1 MMHLDLEPHLQLLH
15 IQQVSF
21 KCCVF
26 DNGQHVYCVNMDL
39 HFILQV
45 FRVIELKLGPQLK
58 DLINALSGRLL
69 IGCYTPSQKFGFS
82 FSENKFSC
90 FFQHLVSNLAM

>member
-1 MMHLDLEPHLQLLH
+1 MMPLDLEPHLQLLH

-26 DNGQHVYCVNMDL
+26 YNGEHVLCVNMDL

-45 FRVIELKLGPQLK
+45 FRVIELKVGPQLK
-58 DLINALSGRLL
+58 YHINALSGRLL
-69 IGCYTPSQKFGFS
+69 ISRYAPSQQFGF
-82 FSENKFSC
+82 
-90 FFQHLVSNLAM
+90 

>member
-1 MMHLDLEPHLQLLH
+1 
-15 IQQVSF
+15 
-21 KCCVF
+21 
-26 DNGQHVYCVNMDL
+26 MDL

-69 IGCYTPSQKFGFS
+69 YQLLHPFTPIWLLMFLKTKQI
-82 FSENKFSC
+82 EPD
-90 FFQHLVSNLAM
+90 FQLFVSNPIM

>member
-1 MMHLDLEPHLQLLH
+1 MERHPNDAVRPRSPHLQLLH

-26 DNGQHVYCVNMDL
+26 DNGEHVCCVNMDL

-58 DLINALSGRLL
+58 DLINALNGRLL
-69 IGCYTPSQKFGFS
+69 ISGYTPAHQFGF
-82 FSENKFSC
+82 
-90 FFQHLVSNLAM
+90 

>member
-26 DNGQHVYCVNMDL
+26 DNGEHVYCVNMDL

-45 FRVIELKLGPQLK
+45 FRVVDLKLGPQLK

-69 IGCYTPSQKFGFS
+69 IGRCTPLTPIWLLIFK
-82 FSENKFSC
+82 
-90 FFQHLVSNLAM
+90 

>member
-1 MMHLDLEPHLQLLH
+1 MA
-15 IQQVSF
+15 
-21 KCCVF
+21 K
-26 DNGQHVYCVNMDL
+26 HVCCVNMDL

-69 IGCYTPSQKFGFS
+69 ISCYTPLHQFGFS
-82 FSENKFSC
+82 CLKKNSAGFPALGIQSGHVKRKKSTKFIC
-90 FFQHLVSNLAM
+90 KW

>member
-1 MMHLDLEPHLQLLH
+1 MPSDLESHLLLLH

-21 KCCVF
+21 KCCIF
-26 DNGQHVYCVNMDL
+26 DNGEHVCCVNMDL

-69 IGCYTPSQKFGFS
+69 ISFYTPSHQFGHMFKMTKQIQLV
-82 FSENKFSC
+82 FRL
-90 FFQHLVSNLAM
+90 LVSNLVL